1 MSVEHRLQVALFVED
16 LAADFVEGQEA
27 AAAILLQRA
36 GAELEPLA
44 DLLAGEINLPSERGA
59 GRGAVALQLLQY
71 ALHELDKQL
80 HLRAFFRN
88 DCMLCHRSFSF

>member
-16 LAADFVEGQEA
+16 LVADFVDGQEA

-36 GAELEPLA
+36 GAELGPLA
-44 DLLAGEINLPSERGA
+44 HLLAGEINLSSERGA

-71 ALHELDKQL
+71 ALHEMDKQL

>member
-27 AAAILLQRA
+27 AAAVLLQRA

-44 DLLAGEINLPSERGA
+44 NLLAGEIPPPASM
-59 GRGAVALQLLQY
+59 GRAEAQ
-71 ALHELDKQL
+71 
-80 HLRAFFRN
+80 
-88 DCMLCHRSFSF
+88 

>member
-16 LAADFVEGQEA
+16 LSADFVEGQEA

-44 DLLAGEINLPSERGA
+44 NLLASEINLPCKR
-59 GRGAVALQLLQY
+59 RT
-71 ALHELDKQL
+71 
-80 HLRAFFRN
+80 R
-88 DCMLCHRSFSF
+88 

>member
-16 LAADFVEGQEA
+16 LATDFVEGQEA
-27 AAAILLQRA
+27 AAAVLLQRA

-44 DLLAGEINLPSERGA
+44 NLLASEINLPCERGV

-88 DCMLCHRSFSF
+88 DCMFFHSSFSF

>member
-1 MSVEHRLQVALFVED
+1 MSVEQGLQVALFVED
-16 LAADFVEGQEA
+16 LTADFVEGQEA

-36 GAELEPLA
+36 DAEFEALT
-44 DLLAGEINLPSERGA
+44 DFLAGEINIPCERGA
-59 GRGAVALQLLQY
+59 GRGSIALQLLQY

-88 DCMLCHRSFSF
+88 DCMFFHSSFSF

>member
-16 LAADFVEGQEA
+16 LATDFVEGQEA
-27 AAAILLQRA
+27 AAAVLLQRA

-44 DLLAGEINLPSERGA
+44 NLLASEINLPSERRA

-88 DCMLCHRSFSF
+88 DCMFFHRSFSF